1 MTYQLD
7 APAYVIVLRV
17 LDDGAIEQLYPSR
30 TGGNRKQRGTYS
42 IAAGRARP
50 YAPVAPHVPGGIVY
64 GPCVS
69 TFDTALTKPDP
80 ACWTADRAADA
91 PAARPLPARE
101 REQEAGYWLLIT
113 SDAATSGVAL
123 DARLRAL
130 ELEDEAGYW
139 LLILSDARTR
149 SFELES
155 RIQALDIDANSLL
168 DTVRQ
173 IPSALVGGRTTNW
186 SAYYVGFAV
195 LSRSK

>member
-17 LDDGAIEQLYPSR
+17 LDDGAIEQLS
-30 TGGNRKQRGTYS
+30 TGGDRIKQRGTYT
-42 IAAGRARP
+42 IAVAAARP
-50 YAPVAPHVPGGIVY
+50 YAPIAPQVSGGIVY
-64 GPCVS
+64 GPCLS
-69 TFDTALTKPDP
+69 TFDTDLTKPDP

-130 ELEDEAGYW
+130 ELEDDDGT
-139 LLILSDARTR
+139 LLA
-149 SFELES
+149 
-155 RIQALDIDANSLL
+155 
-168 DTVRQ
+168 TVRQ

>member
-80 ACWTADRAADA
+80 ACWTTDRAIAA
-91 PAARPLPARE
+91 PAARPLPAGE
-101 REQEAGYWLLIT
+101 REQEAGYWLVIT
-113 SDAATSGVAL
+113 SDAATSAVAL

-130 ELEDEAGYW
+130 ELEDDDGP
-139 LLILSDARTR
+139 LLA
-149 SFELES
+149 
-155 RIQALDIDANSLL
+155 
-168 DTVRQ
+168 TVRQ